1 MTKALF
7 LNCSLKSSNEESN
20 TEALMKEVITHF
32 NKENV
37 TSEIVRIVDYNIKF
51 GVSEDEGYGDEW
63 PEVFNKVKRADIVII
78 GTPVWLGEKSSVAKM
93 VMERLDGGSG
103 LTNDKGQYIY
113 YNKVGGV
120 VITGN
125 EDGAKNAAS
134 SILYG
139 LTHIGFTIPP
149 NVDTYWVGEAGPG
162 PSYIE
167 AEGYKND
174 FTMEHAK
181 IMAYNLMHFA
191 RMLKENP
198 IPAEGNVVEQS

>member
-63 PEVFNKVKRADIVII
+63 PEVFNKVKQADIIII

-113 YNKVGGV
+113 YNKVVGV